1 MLHSDWS
8 RYFVVV
14 GLGWCVLRGWWA
26 GVVGSA
32 RGNNRPLLPQANT
45 LTVVPDCPDCRPL
58 NLSDVHKYSNS
69 KMGNTQI
76 TSLKFDS
83 MAIIVDFKHMTGIK
97 STVHASG
104 GLPTK

>member
-1 MLHSDWS
+1 MIG
-8 RYFVVV
+8 VVTLWLSV
-14 GLGWCVLRGWWA
+14 WDGVCCGDGGLELVL
-26 GVVGSA
+26 VGSA
-32 RGNNRPLLPQANT
+32 GGNNRPLLPQANT